1 MLAMERLKVHLADR
15 SSTLRKQKN
24 DGVKIVGYTPGGFMP
39 EELVHAAG
47 AIPICLLKGGDA
59 DSVIE
64 SLKYNPRFFCTF
76 CKTQIA
82 YLMGGDL
89 VYNLPDLLIV
99 PHTDC
104 NHKIIADSWNYYSK
118 TDVLRYGVPHNK
130 GEAARMYFKGGLEL
144 LKKKLEDLT
153 GNKITDEKLFDEIK
167 TGNKI
172 RSLFIEIS
180 FTRKTN
186 PAAISSR
193 DFTMLQHA
201 STFAD
206 KDFFVEILEAVRDEV
221 IKKPVSNKDRKRV
234 MMIASSLANGDNLV
248 HDIIENTEAD
258 IVYEEVTEGYRPY
271 LDNVEVNGGDPIQ
284 NLSDTYFDKRI
295 LAPWDRPW
303 GDRMER
309 LIAKAKEFSC
319 GGVLW
324 YQMMYRDGFDIQAHY
339 FSKML
344 EEEAGI
350 PMVKIESDYAPAEK
364 GPARTR
370 IETLVE
376 IMKGN

>member
-1 MLAMERLKVHLADR
+1 MLAMERLKKHLSDR
-15 SSTLRKQKN
+15 ASTLRKQKN

-39 EELVHAAG
+39 EEIVHAAG

-89 VYNLPDLLIV
+89 VYNLPDILIV

-104 NHKIIADSWNYYSK
+104 NHKLIADSWNYYGN

-130 GEAARMYFKGGLEL
+130 GESARAYFKGGLEI

-153 GNKITDEKLFDEIK
+153 GNKVTDEKLFDEIQ

-172 RSLFIEIS
+172 RSLLKEIS
-180 FTRKTN
+180 FARKTN

-206 KDFFVEILEAVRDEV
+206 KDFIVQTLEAVRDE
-221 IKKPVSNKDRKRV
+221 INEKPTADKNRKRV

-248 HDIIENTEAD
+248 FDIIENTDAD

-271 LDNVEVNGGDPIQ
+271 LDNVEVNGNDPIQ
-284 NLSDTYFDKRI
+284 NLSDTYFDKRVP
-295 LAPWDRPW
+295 APWDRPW

-309 LIAKAKEFSC
+309 LIEKAKEFSC
-319 GGVLW
+319 GGVVW

-344 EEEAGI
+344 EEQANI

-376 IMKGN
+376 VMSAN